1 MSVTDIVVA
10 DIAARL
16 RRDLRATL
24 GDEHAAIVHDETS
37 HLQAEAGDAEEY
49 ADRAVTNV
57 QECVQEWFIDTTWPR
72 CPRHLRH
79 PLWYRDGTWW
89 CEADGVAIAPL
100 GGLPP
105 DA

>member
-57 QECVQEWFIDTTWPR
+57 RSGTDTEESEQWGAER
-72 CPRHLRH
+72 
-79 PLWYRDGTWW
+79 WY
-89 CEADGVAIAPL
+89 E
-100 GGLPP
+100 
-105 DA
+105 